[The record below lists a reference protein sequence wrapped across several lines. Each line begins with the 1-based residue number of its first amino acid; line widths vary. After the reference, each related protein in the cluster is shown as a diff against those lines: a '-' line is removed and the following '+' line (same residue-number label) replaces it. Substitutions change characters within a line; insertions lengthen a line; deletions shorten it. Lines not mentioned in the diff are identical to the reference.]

1 MKIRKSLSRV
11 LQTISYAWLYFG
23 TQVAMAAGGS
33 GASSTVDNFFQEVL
47 DIIKTPAATVAT
59 IGILICG
66 YMIASGKRAVD
77 TLMPWIIGCLLLGT
91 GPWIVSLFNL
101 GS

>member
-1 MKIRKSLSRV
+1 MKIKKSLSQV
-11 LQTISYAWLYFG
+11 LKTISYVWLFVG
-23 TQVAMAAGGS
+23 TRIAMAAGGS
-33 GASSTVDNFFQEVL
+33 GASQTVDNFFTEVL

-66 YMIASGKRAVD
+66 YMIASGRRAIE
-77 TLMPWIIGCLLLGT
+77 TLMPWIIGCLLLGC

-101 GS
+101 

>member
-1 MKIRKSLSRV
+1 MKIKKY
-11 LQTISYAWLYFG
+11 ISHVVKIVSYVWLFIG
-23 TQVAMAAGGS
+23 TQIAMAAGGS
-33 GASSTVDNFFQEVL
+33 GASQTVDNFFTEVL

-66 YMIASGKRAVD
+66 YMIASGRRAIE
-77 TLMPWIIGCLLLGT
+77 TLMPWIIGCLLLGC

-101 GS
+101 